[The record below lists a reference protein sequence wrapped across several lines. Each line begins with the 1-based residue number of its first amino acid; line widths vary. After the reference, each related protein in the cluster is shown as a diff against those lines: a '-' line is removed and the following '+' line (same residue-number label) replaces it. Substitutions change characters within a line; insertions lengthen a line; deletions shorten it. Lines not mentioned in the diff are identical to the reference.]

1 MLVSVLDA
9 ASHERPTQQTLI
21 VTSLDNATIFNSA
34 IGLGCSWNP
43 ALVKDMAVVI
53 GKEARAYGVNQIFA
67 PVADLARE
75 LRHGRVE
82 EMYGECSY
90 LRKVLPANECSRMV
104 YHLRVAYSH
113 FIPFKHVLGA
123 QLLRHCACF

>member
-1 MLVSVLDA
+1 
-9 ASHERPTQQTLI
+9 
-21 VTSLDNATIFNSA
+21 
-34 IGLGCSWNP
+34 
-43 ALVKDMAVVI
+43 MAVVI

-90 LRKVLPANECSRMV
+90 LRQVLPANEYSRMV

-113 FIPFKHVLGA
+113 FIPFQACLGSTA
-123 QLLRHCACF
+123 LETLCLLLRSPQIT